1 MKIMKSTF
9 SFALILYLCASLSG
23 VPFVLSAS
31 AKITAKSVNG
41 GTELITIVKGDSL
54 WKLATERL
62 NDPLR
67 WKEFKGYN
75 DFTNPDLIYPGEQL
89 RIPIGTARGMA
100 GSIEAEAAASKLEL
114 EEFKKLLEEANAM
127 QESTGKTVGDL
138 EEQIAE
144 LREQNQKLQSDLK
157 SLSAGVQQSSES
169 NVQAVDKLGEALASE
184 YKEAEEEI
192 GKISTQIEALQK
204 SLDQRTAE
212 LAEQQMNVNALNTG
226 IQSLSDGIDQNREAL
241 GKLDK
246 LIREVEGPVEPPTKQ
261 KRTFAILAAVA
272 GGLAW
277 FAVNTIGRD

>member
-1 MKIMKSTF
+1 MKTMKSTF

-31 AKITAKSVNG
+31 AKITVKSGNG
-41 GTELITIVKGDSL
+41 GTKLITIVKGDSL
-54 WKLATERL
+54 WKLATGHL

-67 WKEFKGYN
+67 WLEFKRYN
-75 DFTNPDLIYPGEQL
+75 DFTNPDLIYPDEKL
-89 RIPIGTARGMA
+89 RIPLDTAKGLTGILETEGA
-100 GSIEAEAAASKLEL
+100 VSKSEL
-114 EEFKKLLEEANAM
+114 EELKKLLEEANAA
-127 QESTGKTVGDL
+127 QESTGKTVGNL
-138 EEQIAE
+138 EKQIAE
-144 LREQNQKLQSDLK
+144 LREQNQKLQSNLE
-157 SLSAGVQQSSES
+157 SLGASVQQSSES

-277 FAVNTIGRD
+277 FAVNAIGRD